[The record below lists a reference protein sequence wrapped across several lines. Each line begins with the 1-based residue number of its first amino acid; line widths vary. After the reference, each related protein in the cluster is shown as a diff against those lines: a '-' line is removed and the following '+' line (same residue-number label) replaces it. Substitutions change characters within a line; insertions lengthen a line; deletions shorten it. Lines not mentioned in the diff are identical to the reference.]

1 MREKA
6 SFKVGVVAV
15 AVLIV
20 AATFLVPNPEG
31 LAFEGK
37 MLIGLLAAAIVLWVT
52 EAIPILITAWLFAAA
67 VPILGILSPGETWA
81 GGVSVAMV
89 LCLSCFAFALFIQH
103 STISLRIIAR
113 VLRWAGNNSAKALAG
128 LMLATAVLSAIIDDL
143 VLVLMMLPFA
153 YKILDENE
161 KPWGGKSAL
170 AKALVLGVAF
180 SSYIGGY
187 ITPVGSVVNVLA
199 MGFAEQ
205 ALGVTVTFA
214 NWMVLGPVTAVV
226 MLPITWFALVKILK
240 PEPISDEALARIEEE
255 HAALPG
261 FTRDEVWGMLVVLGA
276 MVLWVAGSWF
286 PALDIVVVGLVALGL
301 LFLPPFKCVSFKRYC
316 DESPWQV
323 VMLNWAVG
331 CVVAGMLA
339 TGSMSWLVG
348 AVFGPMSGLPLIA
361 VLLIVAV
368 FACVFHNILPAG
380 AAVAGLIT
388 IPVCTLVAG
397 MGGNVTAA
405 IFLCAV
411 FSCAAFLL
419 PLDLCVY
426 CAYSSERKYF
436 TPFDEMKVGWVPSVV
451 AIAMVALVIP
461 GVCTLM
467 GLQ

>member
-1 MREKA
+1 M
-6 SFKVGVVAV
+6 
-15 AVLIV
+15 
-20 AATFLVPNPEG
+20 
-31 LAFEGK
+31 
-37 MLIGLLAAAIVLWVT
+37 
-52 EAIPILITAWLFAAA
+52 
-67 VPILGILSPGETWA
+67 
-81 GGVSVAMV
+81 
-89 LCLSCFAFALFIQH
+89 
-103 STISLRIIAR
+103 
-113 VLRWAGNNSAKALAG
+113 LRWAGNNSAKALAG

-153 YKILDENE
+153 YKILDQNE
-161 KPWGGKSAL
+161 TPWGGKSAL

-214 NWMVLGPVTAVV
+214 NWMVLGTVTAVV
-226 MLPITWFALVKILK
+226 MLPITWFALVQ
-240 PEPISDEALARIEEE
+240 DTQARADQRRGPRS
-255 HAALPG
+255 HRGGARRASRVHQG
-261 FTRDEVWGMLVVLGA
+261 TRSGACLVVLGA
-276 MVLWVAGSWF
+276 IGSSGS
-286 PALDIVVVGLVALGL
+286 PAPGS
-301 LFLPPFKCVSFKRYC
+301 PPWTSSWSASSPSACSSCPRSSASPSKRYC